1 MAGPSAN
8 KYTHRHSVK
17 PFSVV
22 EVNLFKYN
30 QACLAIMRRHQKE
43 RPGSDEEH
51 MKIVQEECKR
61 FDVNLSAR
69 SRSSAR
75 RSSSPLSSGYES
87 GCSSP
92 SSSSPGSSAPSSGSS
107 SRSDTPPA
115 SQFAWSFGTINVDF
129 AIDSSARNA
138 PATAARITKRRLD
151 GDAFEILLDTAEPV
165 VKKTK
170 VFTPEELKKQ
180 GDIVEEF
187 RKRVIGSL

>member
-1 MAGPSAN
+1 
-8 KYTHRHSVK
+8 
-17 PFSVV
+17 
-22 EVNLFKYN
+22 
-30 QACLAIMRRHQKE
+30 
-43 RPGSDEEH
+43 

-75 RSSSPLSSGYES
+75 RSSSPLSSGYESGSS

-151 GDAFEILLDTAEPV
+151 GNAFEIVLDTAEPV